1 MLPIASYSVEEIRDP
16 FGIIPGKRYELMVEL
31 DIPEEDELYSES
43 GVTARVVMKELD
55 GEVSLVTYDLMETT
69 TQTLLDFELE
79 EEEEAELAVF
89 CREKIGEEA

>member
-16 FGIIPGKRYELMVEL
+16 FGIIAGKRYEFMIEL

-55 GEVSLVTYDLMETT
+55 GEVAMVSYDLLETT
-69 TQTLLDFELE
+69 TLNLLDFELE
-79 EEEEAELAVF
+79 DEEEAELAAF
-89 CREKIGEEA
+89 CRERIGEA